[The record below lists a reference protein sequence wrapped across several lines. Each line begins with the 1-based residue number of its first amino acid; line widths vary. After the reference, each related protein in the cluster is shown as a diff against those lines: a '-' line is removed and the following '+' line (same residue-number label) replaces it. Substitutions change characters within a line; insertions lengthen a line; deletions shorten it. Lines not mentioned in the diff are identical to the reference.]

1 MDRSTVVRNLIS
13 FASFHTEWPD
23 LRKSGTDGPDLMR
36 LTCVERR
43 GTMPHAATSHVE
55 THAFIKSFHG
65 VRYHVKDVARSV
77 TFYTEQLGFTLEHQQ
92 LPAFASV
99 SLGDSQILLSGP
111 GASGSRPMPNGQRQ
125 EPGGWNRVVLS
136 VSDLPGCIAALK
148 SAGLRFRNEMETG
161 PGGRQIQIE
170 DPDGNP
176 IELFEP
182 AR

>member
-1 MDRSTVVRNLIS
+1 MDAHPFV
-13 FASFHTEWPD
+13 
-23 LRKSGTDGPDLMR
+23 KS
-36 LTCVERR
+36 V
-43 GTMPHAATSHVE
+43 
-55 THAFIKSFHG
+55 HG

-77 TFYTEQLGFTLEHQQ
+77 TFYTQQLGFKVERQQ

-111 GASGSRPMPNGQRQ
+111 GASGSRPMPDGQRQ
-125 EPGGWNRVVLS
+125 EPGGWNRIVLK

-148 SAGLRFRNEMETG
+148 SAGVRFRNEMETG